1 MESKSVLKFLGN
13 LETVKLTERAF
24 IWARELV

>member
-24 IWARELV
+24 IWARE